1 MDVSKMPLGVL
12 ASDEGDGVALF
23 VYPMGNG
30 DWYASIAP
38 ERDDGGL
45 PMGDHAVRFATS
57 GSQLGD
63 AVLVMALLYRI
74 ATDDRDQARCLAS
87 AVLGRLTTPRRLA
100 EPTDLNT
107 TYQLPD
113 GTWKITKFYDEPYS
127 GVCVL
132 EAVDPPRAVGMEV
145 PVSWLERLIP
155 QEPDPCRRCGSLDR
169 LSLCDSC
176 GEEL

>member
-74 ATDDRDQARCLAS
+74 ATPQHD
-87 AVLGRLTTPRRLA
+87 VPTPRRDLEDHQVLRRALLRGLRTRGRRSAQGCRDGGARLLA
-100 EPTDLNT
+100 
-107 TYQLPD
+107 
-113 GTWKITKFYDEPYS
+113 
-127 GVCVL
+127 
-132 EAVDPPRAVGMEV
+132 
-145 PVSWLERLIP
+145 
-155 QEPDPCRRCGSLDR
+155 
-169 LSLCDSC
+169 
-176 GEEL
+176 